1 MRSRLAGY
9 GLQHAAANLL
19 CTFLLSLWTMRWV
32 LSPGSAGLMAASSI
46 ELAISAFG
54 EVDVAQ
60 LTMEPS
66 KQSRTGER

>member
-19 CTFLLSLWTMRWV
+19 CTFLLSEWITRWRRSWSV
-32 LSPGSAGLMAASSI
+32 VVSSAAPGM

-54 EVDVAQ
+54 DVEV
-60 LTMEPS
+60 
-66 KQSRTGER
+66 